1 MTVLS
6 LLKKS
11 ETSGTSR
18 APSPTNG
25 ENTLFVCRGE
35 QRLPA
40 YFFRTFIFALIG
52 RGLLSF
58 VGELI
63 VAVGETFEDASLF
76 K

>member
-1 MTVLS
+1 
-6 LLKKS
+6 
-11 ETSGTSR
+11 
-18 APSPTNG
+18 
-25 ENTLFVCRGE
+25 
-35 QRLPA
+35 LPA

-63 VAVGETFEDASLF
+63 VAVGESFEDASLF